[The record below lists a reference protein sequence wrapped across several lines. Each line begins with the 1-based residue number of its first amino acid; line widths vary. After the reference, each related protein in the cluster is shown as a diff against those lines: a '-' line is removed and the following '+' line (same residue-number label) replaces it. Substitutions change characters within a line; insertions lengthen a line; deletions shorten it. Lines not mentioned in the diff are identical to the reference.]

1 MACVPAIAVSEET
14 MSATSTLT
22 GLSSVP
28 WIAEVRLD
36 WPIWNLDE
44 NTKQAIVGLK
54 GVKITFFWTR
64 PGSSEREREE
74 GGGFFWRSL
83 PFVRFATIDWAAFKY
98 ISCYRNHFVASHP
111 GQRCL
116 IARR

>member
-1 MACVPAIAVSEET
+1 
-14 MSATSTLT
+14 
-22 GLSSVP
+22 
-28 WIAEVRLD
+28 
-36 WPIWNLDE
+36 
-44 NTKQAIVGLK
+44 
-54 GVKITFFWTR
+54 
-64 PGSSEREREE
+64 
-74 GGGFFWRSL
+74 L